1 MASESEQELSKL
13 TVVELKDIIRA
24 YKLPVSGAKAALIS
38 RIIEYQLNNPTIN
51 KSPISKPSTSTPNPS
66 SSTIIKPPTSK
77 SPISKP
83 STSTSKSTSL
93 TTSKPQTS
101 TPKPSSSTKQS
112 TKQSTKSSTSK
123 TPHKSQP
130 NTNEI
135 LIALKQQTTVF
146 SSQIQQLIDNKDK
159 KITLNTIRTRNPVR
173 VYKPT
178 YKDFGIFAEAFAL
191 NTSVVSLTIS
201 DIVMSVRIGKSIKK
215 MLMTGRITSLSI
227 TNLLENYDKDNNKW
241 LTEVNAGMS
250 HSPHLKHLTMFDVN
264 LDIDNIITTLPS
276 LNTMEGLKLLNLS
289 YEEYVFGT
297 AIEAPDRLV
306 FTLNHLINRGLEV
319 LILRNINLSDAISP
333 LEGALANSRTLKL
346 LDINYSYISNND
358 AAALS
363 RMLSHNI
370 SIKILAVSR
379 INSMLQHIPHILSN
393 NNTLEKIDI
402 SQSKISSPLLQ
413 NIRDS
418 MLLHRKIL
426 SINIRATSLSDDSG
440 PVIVQLIDDNV
451 LESLDISINSFE
463 DTLPAIGQALG
474 KNTSLKKLYM
484 QRILVGP
491 INHIN
496 ILEQFMGNEPATN
509 TYSNEFLT
517 EIAKNTTLEYINMS
531 GGYIGDNGY
540 VLADLIK
547 NNQHLSTLAVE
558 GTYINDEGAIEIINA
573 LVYNETLTQLDIG
586 FNNISEVHKNKIDVL
601 VERNKKNASAKN
613 VPLLDVLIQLI

>member
-1 MASESEQELSKL
+1 
-13 TVVELKDIIRA
+13 
-24 YKLPVSGAKAALIS
+24 
-38 RIIEYQLNNPTIN
+38 
-51 KSPISKPSTSTPNPS
+51 
-66 SSTIIKPPTSK
+66 
-77 SPISKP
+77 
-83 STSTSKSTSL
+83 
-93 TTSKPQTS
+93 
-101 TPKPSSSTKQS
+101 
-112 TKQSTKSSTSK
+112 
-123 TPHKSQP
+123 
-130 NTNEI
+130 
-135 LIALKQQTTVF
+135 
-146 SSQIQQLIDNKDK
+146 
-159 KITLNTIRTRNPVR
+159 
-173 VYKPT
+173 
-178 YKDFGIFAEAFAL
+178 
-191 NTSVVSLTIS
+191 
-201 DIVMSVRIGKSIKK
+201 MSVRIGKSIKK
-215 MLMTGRITSLSI
+215 MLMTGRITSLYI
-227 TNLLENYDKDNNKW
+227 TNLLKNYDKDNNKW
-241 LTEVNAGMS
+241 LIEVNAGMI
-250 HSPHLKHLTMFDVN
+250 HSPHLKRLTMADVN
-264 LDIDNIITTLPS
+264 LGTNKIISTLQA
-276 LNTMEGLKLLNLS
+276 LNTMKWLKLLNLS
-289 YEEYVFGT
+289 NGGAYYPTIEE
-297 AIEAPDRLV
+297 ADQLV
-306 FTLNHLINRGLEV
+306 FTLNYLIDAGLENLNFKNSYIVDVIHRLEEV
-319 LILRNINLSDAISP
+319 LTNSLTLKILNISDAI
-333 LEGALANSRTLKL
+333 
-346 LDINYSYISNND
+346 ISGSD
-358 AAALS
+358 MVALS
-363 RMLSHNI
+363 RILSHNI
-370 SIKILAVSR
+370 SIKILAISR
-379 INSMLQHIPHILSN
+379 IPGMIQHMPHILSN
-393 NNTLEKIDI
+393 NSTLEKIDI
-402 SQSKISSPLLQ
+402 SQSRVSTPLLQ

-418 MLLHRKIL
+418 MLVHRKIL